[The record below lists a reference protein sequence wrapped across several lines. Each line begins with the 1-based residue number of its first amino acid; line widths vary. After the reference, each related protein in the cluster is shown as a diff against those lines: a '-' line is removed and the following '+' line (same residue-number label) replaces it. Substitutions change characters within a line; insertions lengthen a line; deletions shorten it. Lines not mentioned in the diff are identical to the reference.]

1 MKKYSIATGT
11 LLLALFVI
19 AFGVANRVGAY
30 EGHDQEVLQGTVS
43 AVDSDGGEL
52 KIKDAEGTEKA
63 LEIDSSTKISKK
75 GKEIKLADI
84 KVGDKV
90 RCTVDGDSVT
100 AIEVEG

>member
-1 MKKYSIATGT
+1 
-11 LLLALFVI
+11 
-19 AFGVANRVGAY
+19 
-30 EGHDQEVLQGTVS
+30 
-43 AVDSDGGEL
+43 
-52 KIKDAEGTEKA
+52 

>member
-1 MKKYSIATGT
+1 MKKYSIAIGA

-19 AFGVANRVGAY
+19 AFGVANHVSAY
-30 EGHDQEVLQGTVS
+30 EGHDQEILQGTVS

-52 KIKDAEGTEKA
+52 KIKDAEGTEQA
-63 LEIDSSTKISKK
+63 LEIESSTKISKK

-90 RCTVDGDSVT
+90 RCTVEGDSVT

>member
-1 MKKYSIATGT
+1 MKKYSIAAGA

-19 AFGVANRVGAY
+19 ALGVANPASAY
-30 EGHDQEVLQGTVS
+30 EGPDQEILQGTVS

-52 KIKDAEGTEKA
+52 KIKDADGEETD
-63 LEIDSSTKISKK
+63 LEIDSSTKISKN

-90 RCTVDGDSVT
+90 RCTIKGDSVT
-100 AIEVEG
+100 AIEVED